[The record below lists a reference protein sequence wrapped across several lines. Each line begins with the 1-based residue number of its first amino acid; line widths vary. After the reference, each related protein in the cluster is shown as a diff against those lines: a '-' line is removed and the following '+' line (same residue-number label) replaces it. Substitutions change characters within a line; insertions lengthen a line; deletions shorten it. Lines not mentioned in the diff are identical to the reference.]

1 MFAKLLLALLLALCG
16 SAAVAAVP
24 QTVFLEE
31 LTWTELREAIQA
43 GKTTIIVP
51 IGGTEQS
58 GPIIALGKHNARVKV
73 LAARIALALGN
84 ALVAPVMAYVPEG
97 NVSPPTEHMR
107 FPGTITMPPAT
118 FEQVVEYA
126 ARSFRAHGF
135 TYVVLLGDH
144 GGYQKSLLATAER
157 LNKQWASTGARVLP
171 VPEYY
176 RAATD
181 DFDRIL
187 KQRGFSAAEIGEH
200 AGLADTAL
208 TLAIEPRLVRS
219 DLLGQRV
226 GPADGVQGDPH
237 RANAELGQAGVDAIV
252 TRTVEAIR
260 KATAHK

>member
-1 MFAKLLLALLLALCG
+1 MFAKVLLALLLALCAW
-16 SAAVAAVP
+16 AAVAAVP

-73 LAARIALALGN
+73 LAARIAQALGN

-97 NVSPPTEHMR
+97 NISPPTGHMG

-126 ARSFRAHGF
+126 ARSFKAHGF

-144 GGYQKSLLATAER
+144 GGYQKSLLATAQR
-157 LNKQWASTGARVLP
+157 LNKQWASTGAHVLP
-171 VPEYY
+171 VPEYS

-187 KQRGFSAAEIGEH
+187 KQRGFSAEEIGLH

-208 TLAIEPRLVRS
+208 TLATEPRLVRS
-219 DLLGQRV
+219 DLLGQHF
-226 GPADGVQGDPH
+226 GPADGVRGDPR
-237 RANAELGQAGVDAIV
+237 RATAELGQAGVDAIV

-260 KATAHK
+260 KATAHP